1 MSAETLIWRLRL
13 TDQTSSAAK
22 RVASALKAV
31 ESQQRRVQ
39 RADDARARQAE
50 ATARRVAVAAQRETA
65 ARVAQAR
72 RAEQSAARASAA
84 RVAAERR
91 NAQQG
96 ARLNAAA
103 FRRDQQAERR
113 QQQSVQRAA
122 RFNAQAFRRD
132 ERAQRGAAVRAERFQ
147 VQQGRIM
154 QRNQQSMQR
163 GFNGGVAL
171 LGGIGFA
178 AATALAGI
186 AAGFGGVAFS
196 AARAVVE
203 VAAFRESSLAALEVV
218 LGSAGAAG
226 RTFRNA
232 LTIANL
238 TPLDTADVIRQQQA
252 LAVAGF
258 SERELTPLLAAS
270 SDLGAAFGSR
280 ASEGFSFAVGQIR
293 AAGRLQGQE
302 LLQLQNANV
311 SRERVLASIAQQLN
325 LGTGQR
331 GIDAAARA
339 IRERR
344 VSGNV
349 GIQAALDAVRGGLNR
364 GGPLGSLSLR
374 LSQTLA
380 GSISNATNAGFNFL
394 ASIDFA
400 KEVPALGRLR
410 DFLVRTTNALAEGAP
425 LATRLRKAIGSIG
438 NTLTSAGA
446 RTLNIIR
453 GVAAFGRTAL
463 PIVRALGGGLLQGL
477 RIGFTPLLAVL
488 QRLAGGGG
496 PSAQTLQALAFLA
509 QGLGTAF
516 GLAAAA
522 VSTLLLGIGA
532 IASVPT
538 AAFGALV
545 GLVGNL
551 IPQVTGAFARI
562 GAAISEGIAMGI
574 RSVAGAP
581 RAALQSLI
589 ATLPGAAALQLA
601 IRSPSRVFRDQI
613 GAQIP
618 AGLALG
624 IQQGTPAA
632 RGAID
637 QLVAP
642 PSVEPGG
649 LRRGGGG
656 PITVHVTVEGSR
668 DAAQTGEAVA
678 DAVRRTLQSV
688 FVELAEAGA

>member
-132 ERAQRGAAVRAERFQ
+132 ERAQRGAAVRAERLQ

-154 QRNQQSMQR
+154 QRNQRSMDR
-163 GFNGGVAL
+163 GFQGGVAL
-171 LGGIGFA
+171 LGGIAAA
-178 AATALAGI
+178 AATAVAGI
-186 AAGFGGVAFS
+186 TIAFGGLVARLAES
-196 AARAVVE
+196 VVQI
-203 VAAFRESSLAALEVV
+203 AAFRESSLTALRVV
-218 LGSAGAAG
+218 LGSSEAAG
-226 RTFRNA
+226 RSFRNA
-232 LTIANL
+232 MRIANE

-258 SERELTPLLAAS
+258 NEREITPLLAAS
-270 SDLGAAFGSR
+270 ADLGSAFGDR
-280 ASEGFSFAVGQIR
+280 AAEGFSFAVAQIR

-311 SRERVLASIAQQLN
+311 SRQAILESIARQLN

-331 GIDAAARA
+331 GIDAAQRA
-339 IRERR
+339 IRDRR
-344 VSGNV
+344 VTDNV
-349 GIQAALDAVRGGLNR
+349 GIQAALDAVRTR
-364 GGPLGSLSLR
+364 
-374 LSQTLA
+374 LA
-380 GSISNATNAGFNFL
+380 GGGQLGAFAQAQSRTIAGAISNLRNAGFNL
-394 ASIDFA
+394 VASIDFDRIPA
-400 KEVPALGRLR
+400 VQKLKDLVVELTGALGSASGAGRRAQALIGAG
-410 DFLVRTTNALAEGAP
+410 LNA
-425 LATRLRKAIGSIG
+425 TV
-438 NTLTSAGA
+438 NT
-446 RTLNIIR
+446 IR
-453 GVAAFGRTAL
+453 AVVSFGRTAL
-463 PIVRALGGGLLQGL
+463 PIVLPLVRALGGGLLQGL

-488 QRLAGGGG
+488 RQLAGGGG
-496 PSAQTLQALAFLA
+496 PSAQTLQVLAFLA
-509 QGLGTAF
+509 RGLGTAF

-522 VSTLLLGIGA
+522 VSTLLLAIGS
-532 IASVPT
+532 IASVT
-538 AAFGALV
+538 TVAFGALV
-545 GLVGNL
+545 GLVGNI

-581 RAALQSLI
+581 RAALQSLV

-656 PITVHVTVEGSR
+656 PITVNVTVEGGR